1 MNDIKDDFIIDID
14 THYEYGIWVS
24 FIEVYNEQVFDLL
37 DTNKTCI
44 KRNQLHL
51 KYEQRSGNKY
61 VADMNLIRVHT
72 MVEAHA
78 IMKLGQQNR
87 QVFSTLMNQTS
98 SRSHSIFTI
107 HVVKCPIME
116 EFIIEV
122 TPND

>member
-1 MNDIKDDFIIDID
+1 MNDIQDNSTIDID

-24 FIEVYNEQVFDLL
+24 FIEVYNEQIYDLL
-37 DTNKTCI
+37 DTNKSCT

-61 VADMNLIRVHT
+61 VAEMNLVRVNT
-72 MVEAHA
+72 IGEAYA

-98 SRSHSIFTI
+98 SRSSE
-107 HVVKCPIME
+107 M
-116 EFIIEV
+116 
-122 TPND
+122 N